1 MKCFVEKI
9 ISYFVSLFSWTLVM
23 TQRGS
28 ALFKVFSADDSYISK
43 GSHHS
48 FFCSNVFVSFLF
60 PDLSLHLALLVLGLS
75 SWLMDLKYIFADD
88 FSKGLMTVEEEQYL
102 KVFLKILIRYRDS
115 RNLPIF
121 YLWVFQLSTW
131 AED

>member
-1 MKCFVEKI
+1 
-9 ISYFVSLFSWTLVM
+9 M

-48 FFCSNVFVSFLF
+48 FFCLNVFVSFLF

-102 KVFLKILIRYRDS
+102 KVFL
-115 RNLPIF
+115 
-121 YLWVFQLSTW
+121 
-131 AED
+131 